1 MVRRKQQN
9 PKALLGPPESRQLD
23 TDVSNGL
30 TAALPAQQS
39 RSRPGGPAVA
49 QKNLTVL
56 TNVRSLDDNLLPL
69 RHLQIDCKNL
79 RTTLTASTQPSLCL
93 SITPKSGELDIAWS
107 VSSATSEDPVILSGT
122 IYAATRLAAEGFIS
136 LLHLGRLAVQL
147 VQADQSEHSRL
158 CVSLHTSALEV
169 DQILGEETGGFDVAE
184 LYAAVKPEGSEPE
197 LAGDNPKLRP
207 TLRPYQKRAA
217 AWMVSRE
224 KASQEQAGSR
234 LHPLWREVTALNG
247 RTFYFNP
254 FTGRVSQE
262 HFEAPP
268 SVQGG
273 ILSDEMGLGK
283 TVELLACV
291 LANPFMPSNH
301 AQPVQPE
308 PGSNKRQKLQHHGKQ
323 DEAKEGEQDEE
334 EEEHIDCVCGVTGDT
349 PGAQLYH
356 GLWLQCD
363 QCLSWL
369 HGACVGFPKRA
380 PKGDFVCGRCTKA
393 RASQEMV
400 SECGATL
407 IVCPATIL
415 QQWQSEITKH
425 TQPGALKVITYLGQH
440 KTSLESASIKAPAW
454 QDGSLPASVMGNS
467 EDSKGRAGKHSG
479 QGVVS
484 AGDLA
489 GADVVLTT
497 YDVLKRDV
505 HHLADPEQQSKTF
518 RTRKRYEVIP
528 TPLTRLCWWRVCLDE
543 AQMVESSTAKA
554 AEMASK
560 LAAHH
565 RWCITG
571 TPLSRGLEDL
581 YGLFYFLKAA
591 PLSEKFWWNRV
602 CQRPY
607 EAASPAGRA
616 RLLTLLKPSRGGL
629 LWRTAKADVAHELGL
644 PPQHQHTSSL
654 QFSAIE
660 RHFYSRQHAECSL
673 RASSTISSQLLSQ
686 AAQGLVGQRRLTAAE
701 EKKLLFPLLRLR
713 QACCHPQVG
722 AGGIKSLAAAKAP
735 MSMAEILDVL
745 VSKAKLEAEDAQRVL
760 LGALN
765 GLAALMLLEEGAAQ
779 TAMAIKTYREAL
791 ALGEQNKEVIRSD
804 KLQRLHTLHNL
815 ALLLKKGM
823 EGLPGV
829 APTLRDGQLEVEAQ
843 SLRDGY
849 LAESVAKLA
858 VAEKE
863 FVDSI
868 QAMGGASDDKG
879 KPGPSAGPVELLD
892 RCLRGDQIATCRLV
906 ARWYMRALGR
916 PQQPGVPTGPEPRA
930 NTASVGAAVARGG
943 PADWW
948 LGAIDLLVRSPS
960 QGDNVADHIKEQLME
975 RDRYNRLVGQN
986 ATSLSRRFTRLHGL
1000 QPLLLTE
1007 LSAMDTAR
1015 KASLTTLNSLAQ
1027 HCSNATQAFVDQAG
1041 QCGRCR
1047 GELGVAGRVCQ
1058 HCRLDEQFVGWEVRI
1073 YSLQTHAMV
1082 AGQAVTAEEAIIRA
1096 QAAALRQ
1103 VGRGGLDEQAG
1114 SSSQDPSG
1122 PEEGAAGTVRRGD
1135 ATAVST
1141 AEIVRHPS
1149 ETEQVLRILATHLRA
1164 LKHLSAQAAAVREV
1178 LVAQSKAHLDL
1189 LEGQRKLFLRSRALS
1204 LAQRALLYAH
1214 DELDMSMMR
1223 MQLRSAHDVVKP
1235 HEQHFRLQ
1243 PFEVPLKNRE
1253 LTNDRLVSEADLA
1266 RLLGTLRYLQGLKL
1280 ARQKVEVGAA
1290 VDAKAAEAAADHS
1303 AASTSHGM
1311 GSCPVCHDPLGSELV
1326 MLPCG
1331 HQLCCRCSMTI
1342 IDRAPHTSSPQCKK
1356 IRCPT
1361 CRAGTKV
1368 TDVAYVDNGRGY
1380 PEGEEGQ
1387 VSSSAAK
1394 EAALHVEGSYGTKLE
1409 AVVRRIKHL
1418 MHQDAA
1424 AKVLVFSS
1432 WQDVLELVSHALQ
1445 TNKMPYAY
1453 ARGRKAFDAAVADFK
1468 QTNSSQ
1474 SQAVQILLLL
1484 VKQGANGL
1492 NLTEAQH
1499 VILTEPLVDPSVE
1512 AQAVGRV
1519 HRIGQTQ
1526 PTYVHRFVI
1535 EATVEENV
1543 QRLSGQRAAATD
1555 PSAAVGSR
1563 VKQVGQRE
1571 LLTVRDVA
1579 LLLQQNW
1586 TEAVSGHV

>member
-1 MVRRKQQN
+1 
-9 PKALLGPPESRQLD
+9 
-23 TDVSNGL
+23 
-30 TAALPAQQS
+30 
-39 RSRPGGPAVA
+39 
-49 QKNLTVL
+49 
-56 TNVRSLDDNLLPL
+56 
-69 RHLQIDCKNL
+69 
-79 RTTLTASTQPSLCL
+79 
-93 SITPKSGELDIAWS
+93 
-107 VSSATSEDPVILSGT
+107 
-122 IYAATRLAAEGFIS
+122 
-136 LLHLGRLAVQL
+136 
-147 VQADQSEHSRL
+147 
-158 CVSLHTSALEV
+158 
-169 DQILGEETGGFDVAE
+169 
-184 LYAAVKPEGSEPE
+184 
-197 LAGDNPKLRP
+197 
-207 TLRPYQKRAA
+207 
-217 AWMVSRE
+217 
-224 KASQEQAGSR
+224 
-234 LHPLWREVTALNG
+234 
-247 RTFYFNP
+247 
-254 FTGRVSQE
+254 
-262 HFEAPP
+262 
-268 SVQGG
+268 
-273 ILSDEMGLGK
+273 
-283 TVELLACV
+283 
-291 LANPFMPSNH
+291 
-301 AQPVQPE
+301 
-308 PGSNKRQKLQHHGKQ
+308 
-323 DEAKEGEQDEE
+323 
-334 EEEHIDCVCGVTGDT
+334 
-349 PGAQLYH
+349 
-356 GLWLQCD
+356 
-363 QCLSWL
+363 
-369 HGACVGFPKRA
+369 
-380 PKGDFVCGRCTKA
+380 
-393 RASQEMV
+393 MV

-407 IVCPATIL
+407 IVCPASIL

-440 KTSLESASIKAPAW
+440 KTSLESASAKAPAW
-454 QDGSLPASVMGNS
+454 QDGSLPASAMGNRI
-467 EDSKGRAGKHSG
+467 ELRGRAGKHSG

-505 HHLADPEQQSKTF
+505 HHLADPDQQSKTF

-565 RWCITG
+565 HWCITG

-591 PLSEKFWWNRV
+591 PLSERFWWNRV

-607 EAASPAGRA
+607 EAGSPAGKA
-616 RLLTLLKPSRGGL
+616 RLLTVLKPSQGGL

-686 AAQGLVGQRRLTAAE
+686 AAQGLAGQRRLTAAE

-735 MSMAEILDVL
+735 MSMGEILDVL

-815 ALLLKKGM
+815 ALLLKKGIQ
-823 EGLPGV
+823 GLPGV

-858 VAEKE
+858 VADKE
-863 FVDSI
+863 YADSI
-868 QAMGGASDDKG
+868 QAMGGASDEAG
-879 KPGPSAGPVELLD
+879 KSGE
-892 RCLRGDQIATCRLV
+892 ATGHKSC
-906 ARWYMRALGR
+906 
-916 PQQPGVPTGPEPRA
+916 A
-930 NTASVGAAVARGG
+930 NAATVGAAVAHGG

-948 LGAIDLLVRSPS
+948 LGAVDLLVRSSPS

-1015 KASLTTLNSLAQ
+1015 TSSLTTLNSLAQ
-1027 HCSNATQAFVDQAG
+1027 HCSNVTQAFVDQAG

-1073 YSLQTHAMV
+1073 YSLQTHAMA

-1103 VGRGGLDEQAG
+1103 VGRGGLNEQAG
-1114 SSSQDPSG
+1114 SSSQDPSSLD
-1122 PEEGAAGTVRRGD
+1122 EGAAGAVRRGD

-1149 ETEQVLRILATHLRA
+1149 ESEQVLRILATHLRA
-1164 LKHLSAQAAAVREV
+1164 LKHLSAQAAAAREV

-1223 MQLRSAHDVVKP
+1223 MQLRSAHDVVKL

-1243 PFEVPLKNRE
+1243 PAEVPLKNRE

-1266 RLLGTLRYLQGLKL
+1266 RLLGTLRYLQGLKV
-1280 ARQKVEVGAA
+1280 ARQKVDVGAA
-1290 VDAKAAEAAADHS
+1290 DDAEAAEAAADHTS
-1303 AASTSHGM
+1303 ASISHGM

-1342 IDRAPHTSSPQCKK
+1342 IDRAPHTSSPQGKK
-1356 IRCPT
+1356 ISCPT
-1361 CRAGTKV
+1361 CRTRTKV

-1380 PEGEEGQ
+1380 PEWEEGQ
-1387 VSSSAAK
+1387 ASSSAAQ
-1394 EAALHVEGSYGTKLE
+1394 EAAIQVEGSYGTKLE

-1499 VILTEPLVDPSVE
+1499 VILTEPLLDPAVE

-1543 QRLSGQRAAATD
+1543 QRLSGQRAAAMD
-1555 PSAAVGSR
+1555 LSAAVGSR
-1563 VKQVGQRE
+1563 VKQIGQRE
-1571 LLTVRDVA
+1571 PLTVRDVA

-1586 TEAVSGHV
+1586 TEAANRHV

>member
-9 PKALLGPPESRQLD
+9 PRALLGPPESRQAD
-23 TDVSNGL
+23 ADVSNGHS
-30 TAALPAQQS
+30 AALPAQQS
-39 RSRPGGPAVA
+39 RSRPGGPAVV

-69 RHLQIDCKNL
+69 RHLQIDCKDL
-79 RTTLTASTQPSLCL
+79 RSSLTASTQPSLCF
-93 SITPKSGELDIAWS
+93 SITPEPGDLDIAWNA
-107 VSSATSEDPVILSGT
+107 SSSTSQDPRTLNGT
-122 IYAATRLAAEGFIS
+122 IGAATRLAAEGFIS

-147 VQADQSEHSRL
+147 VQADQSEHSGL

-169 DQILGEETGGFDVAE
+169 DQPL
-184 LYAAVKPEGSEPE
+184 VKPEGNETE
-197 LAGDNPKLRP
+197 LTGDNPKLRP

-224 KASQEQAGSR
+224 NASQEQASSS

-262 HFEAPP
+262 QFEAPP

-291 LANPFMPSNH
+291 LANPFTPSNH
-301 AQPVQPE
+301 AQPLQPD
-308 PGSNKRQKLQHHGKQ
+308 PGSNKRRKVKHHS
-323 DEAKEGEQDEE
+323 EQNHTREEEQEEEEEE
-334 EEEHIDCVCGVTGDT
+334 EEEHIDCACGVTGDT
-349 PGAQLYH
+349 PGAQLYE

-363 QCLSWL
+363 ECLSWL

-393 RASQEMV
+393 RASQQMV

-407 IVCPATIL
+407 IVCPASIL

-440 KTSLESASIKAPAW
+440 KTSLESASAKAPAW
-454 QDGSLPASVMGNS
+454 QDGSLPASAMGNRI
-467 EDSKGRAGKHSG
+467 ELRGRAGKHSG

-505 HHLADPEQQSKTF
+505 HHLADPDQQSKTF

-565 RWCITG
+565 HWCITG

-591 PLSEKFWWNRV
+591 PLSERFWWNRV

-607 EAASPAGRA
+607 EAGSPAGKA
-616 RLLTLLKPSRGGL
+616 RLLTVLKP
-629 LWRTAKADVAHELGL
+629 
-644 PPQHQHTSSL
+644 
-654 QFSAIE
+654 
-660 RHFYSRQHAECSL
+660 
-673 RASSTISSQLLSQ
+673 
-686 AAQGLVGQRRLTAAE
+686 LTAAE

-735 MSMAEILDVL
+735 MSMGEILDVL

-815 ALLLKKGM
+815 ALLLKKGIQ
-823 EGLPGV
+823 GLPGV

-858 VAEKE
+858 VADKE
-863 FVDSI
+863 YADSI
-868 QAMGGASDDKG
+868 QAMGGASDEAG
-879 KPGPSAGPVELLD
+879 KSGE
-892 RCLRGDQIATCRLV
+892 ATGHKSC
-906 ARWYMRALGR
+906 
-916 PQQPGVPTGPEPRA
+916 A
-930 NTASVGAAVARGG
+930 NAATVGAAVAHGG

-948 LGAIDLLVRSPS
+948 LGAVDLLVRSSPS

-1015 KASLTTLNSLAQ
+1015 TSSLTTLNSLAQ
-1027 HCSNATQAFVDQAG
+1027 HCSNVTQAFVDQAG

-1073 YSLQTHAMV
+1073 YSLQTHAMA

-1103 VGRGGLDEQAG
+1103 VGRGGLNEQAG
-1114 SSSQDPSG
+1114 SSSQDPSSLD
-1122 PEEGAAGTVRRGD
+1122 EGAAGAVRRGD

-1149 ETEQVLRILATHLRA
+1149 ESEQVLRILATHLRA
-1164 LKHLSAQAAAVREV
+1164 LKHLSAQAAAAREV

-1223 MQLRSAHDVVKP
+1223 MQLRSAHDVVKL

-1243 PFEVPLKNRE
+1243 PAEVPLKNRE

-1266 RLLGTLRYLQGLKL
+1266 RLLGTLRYLQGLKV
-1280 ARQKVEVGAA
+1280 ARQKVDVGAA
-1290 VDAKAAEAAADHS
+1290 DDAEAAEAAADHTS
-1303 AASTSHGM
+1303 ASISHGM

-1342 IDRAPHTSSPQCKK
+1342 IDRAPHTSSPQGKK
-1356 IRCPT
+1356 ISCPT
-1361 CRAGTKV
+1361 CRTRTKV

-1380 PEGEEGQ
+1380 PEWEEGQ
-1387 VSSSAAK
+1387 ASSSAAQ
-1394 EAALHVEGSYGTKLE
+1394 EAAIQVEGSYGTKLE

-1499 VILTEPLVDPSVE
+1499 VILTEPLLDPAVE

-1543 QRLSGQRAAATD
+1543 QRLSGQRAAAMD
-1555 PSAAVGSR
+1555 LSAAVGSR
-1563 VKQVGQRE
+1563 VKQIGQRE
-1571 LLTVRDVA
+1571 PLTVRDVA

-1586 TEAVSGHV
+1586 TEAANRHV

>member
-9 PKALLGPPESRQLD
+9 PRALLGPPESRQAD
-23 TDVSNGL
+23 ADVSNGHS
-30 TAALPAQQS
+30 AALPAQQS
-39 RSRPGGPAVA
+39 RSRPGGPAVV

-69 RHLQIDCKNL
+69 RHLQIDCKDL
-79 RTTLTASTQPSLCL
+79 RSSLTASTQPSLCF
-93 SITPKSGELDIAWS
+93 SITPEPGDLDIAWNA
-107 VSSATSEDPVILSGT
+107 SSSTSQDPRTLNGT
-122 IYAATRLAAEGFIS
+122 IGAATRLAAEGFIS

-147 VQADQSEHSRL
+147 VQADQSEHSGL

-169 DQILGEETGGFDVAE
+169 DQPL
-184 LYAAVKPEGSEPE
+184 VKPEGNETE
-197 LAGDNPKLRP
+197 LTGDNPKLRP

-224 KASQEQAGSR
+224 NASQVQSCVVHTRSWEQASSS

-262 HFEAPP
+262 QFEAPP

-291 LANPFMPSNH
+291 LANPFTPSNH
-301 AQPVQPE
+301 AQPLQPD
-308 PGSNKRQKLQHHGKQ
+308 PGSNKRRKVKHHS
-323 DEAKEGEQDEE
+323 EQNHTREEEQEEEEEE
-334 EEEHIDCVCGVTGDT
+334 EEEHIDCACGVTGDT
-349 PGAQLYH
+349 PGAQLYE

-363 QCLSWL
+363 ECLSWL

-393 RASQEMV
+393 RASQQMV

-407 IVCPATIL
+407 IVCPASIL

-440 KTSLESASIKAPAW
+440 KTSLESASAKAPAW
-454 QDGSLPASVMGNS
+454 QDGSLPASAMGNRI
-467 EDSKGRAGKHSG
+467 ELRGRAGKHSG

-505 HHLADPEQQSKTF
+505 HHLADPDQQSKTF

-565 RWCITG
+565 HWCITG

-591 PLSEKFWWNRV
+591 PLSERFWWNRV

-607 EAASPAGRA
+607 EAGSPAGKA
-616 RLLTLLKPSRGGL
+616 RLLTVLKP
-629 LWRTAKADVAHELGL
+629 
-644 PPQHQHTSSL
+644 
-654 QFSAIE
+654 
-660 RHFYSRQHAECSL
+660 
-673 RASSTISSQLLSQ
+673 
-686 AAQGLVGQRRLTAAE
+686 LTAAE

-735 MSMAEILDVL
+735 MSMGEILDVL

-815 ALLLKKGM
+815 ALLLKKGIQ
-823 EGLPGV
+823 GLPGV

-858 VAEKE
+858 VADKE
-863 FVDSI
+863 YADSI
-868 QAMGGASDDKG
+868 QAMGGASDEAG
-879 KPGPSAGPVELLD
+879 KSGE
-892 RCLRGDQIATCRLV
+892 ATGHKSC
-906 ARWYMRALGR
+906 
-916 PQQPGVPTGPEPRA
+916 A
-930 NTASVGAAVARGG
+930 NAATVGAAVAHGG

-948 LGAIDLLVRSPS
+948 LGAVDLLVRSSPS

-1015 KASLTTLNSLAQ
+1015 TSSLTTLNSLAQ
-1027 HCSNATQAFVDQAG
+1027 HCSNVTQAFVDQAG

-1073 YSLQTHAMV
+1073 YSLQTHAMA

-1103 VGRGGLDEQAG
+1103 VGRGGLNEQAG
-1114 SSSQDPSG
+1114 SSSQDPSSLD
-1122 PEEGAAGTVRRGD
+1122 EGAAGAVRRGD

-1149 ETEQVLRILATHLRA
+1149 ESEQVLRILATHLRA
-1164 LKHLSAQAAAVREV
+1164 LKHLSAQAAAAREV

-1223 MQLRSAHDVVKP
+1223 MQLRSAHDVVKL

-1243 PFEVPLKNRE
+1243 PAEVPLKNRE

-1266 RLLGTLRYLQGLKL
+1266 RLLGTLRYLQGLKV
-1280 ARQKVEVGAA
+1280 ARQKVDVGAA
-1290 VDAKAAEAAADHS
+1290 DDAEAAEAAADHTS
-1303 AASTSHGM
+1303 ASISHGM

-1342 IDRAPHTSSPQCKK
+1342 IDRAPHTSSPQGKK
-1356 IRCPT
+1356 ISCPT
-1361 CRAGTKV
+1361 CRTRTKV

-1380 PEGEEGQ
+1380 PEWEEGQ
-1387 VSSSAAK
+1387 ASSSAAQ
-1394 EAALHVEGSYGTKLE
+1394 EAAIQVEGSYGTKLE

-1499 VILTEPLVDPSVE
+1499 VILTEPLLDPAVE

-1543 QRLSGQRAAATD
+1543 QRLSGQRAAAMD
-1555 PSAAVGSR
+1555 LSAAVGSR
-1563 VKQVGQRE
+1563 VKQIGQRE
-1571 LLTVRDVA
+1571 PLTVRDVA

-1586 TEAVSGHV
+1586 TEAANRHV